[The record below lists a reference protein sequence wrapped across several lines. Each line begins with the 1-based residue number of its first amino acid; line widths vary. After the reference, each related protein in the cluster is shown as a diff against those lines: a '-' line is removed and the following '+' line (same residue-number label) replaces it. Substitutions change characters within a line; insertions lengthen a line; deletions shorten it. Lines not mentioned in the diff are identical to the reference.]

1 MPPRLLLG
9 PGPSNAHPDVL
20 QAMSKSPVGHLD
32 PAFLAL
38 MDEIQS
44 LLRYVWQ
51 TENPL
56 TIAVSGTGSA
66 AMEGAIAN
74 SIVPGD
80 TVLIGVA
87 GYFGNR
93 LVDMAGRYGAEVRAI
108 TKPWGQVFNLQ
119 ELRSALEAHRPA
131 ILSRY
136 FPILATNT
144 LPFFGDAARNFLY
157 LQ

>member
-1 MPPRLLLG
+1 MQLTHIPAINNSHRRQLAPLEMPVRLLLG
-9 PGPSNAHPDVL
+9 PGPSNTHPDVL
-20 QAMSKSPVGHLD
+20 QAMNTSPVGHLD
-32 PAFLAL
+32 PAFLTL

-56 TIAVSGTGSA
+56 TIAISGTGSA

-74 SIVPGD
+74 SIAPGD
-80 TVLIGVA
+80 TIVIGVA

-93 LVDMAGRYGAEVRAI
+93 LVDMAGRYGAEVRTI

-131 ILSRY
+131 ILR
-136 FPILATNT
+136 
-144 LPFFGDAARNFLY
+144 
-157 LQ
+157 